1 MESDEVQGLNLDS
14 GAEKLTWD
22 PKQPDEKSAYD
33 PGPEKK
39 SGRRGSWA
47 HFPAIIVFAVILCP

>member
-22 PKQPDEKSAYD
+22 PKQPDEKPAYD
-33 PGPEKK
+33 PGPEKRAGGVEV
-39 SGRRGSWA
+39 GRT
-47 HFPAIIVFAVILCP
+47 FPRSLSSQ